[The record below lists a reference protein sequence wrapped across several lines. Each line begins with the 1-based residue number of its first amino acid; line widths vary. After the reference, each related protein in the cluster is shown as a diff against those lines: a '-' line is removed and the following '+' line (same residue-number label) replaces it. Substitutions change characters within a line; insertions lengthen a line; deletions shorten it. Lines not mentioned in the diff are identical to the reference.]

1 MTHAELIATLEAAT
15 GPSREL
21 DLHICRVALNSEPLG
36 HAAGLPDEL
45 LLDQPFGPF
54 FRYTSSIDAALTL
67 VPEGLRWR
75 VSYVPVH
82 QFASASVSD
91 GSIFSPNTKEWEGK
105 HTTPA
110 IALCLAALKARKET
124 T

>member
-1 MTHAELIATLEAAT
+1 MTRAELIAKLEAAE

-21 DLHICRVALNSEPLG
+21 DAEIDILALESGWREERYMT
-36 HAAGLPDEL
+36 PDTT
-45 LLDQPFGPF
+45 PH
-54 FRYTSSIDAALTL
+54 YTSSIDAALTL

-82 QFASASVSD
+82 QFASASVAD
-91 GSIFSPNTKEWEGK
+91 GSILSPNTKEWEGK

-110 IALCLAALKARKET
+110 SALCIAALKAGEKG
-124 T
+124 